1 KKPVILKVIA
11 GEQTNLSLPVRKAS
25 KQDEIADRFEG
36 PEIAEIIERK
46 ISREENRTRQI
57 SHDTIN
63 DKWKLE
69 DFSDEGERILLSNS
83 IRHGSINKNT
93 YTIKSGD
100 SVSAKVEF
108 DCYLTVGRGK
118 DWNTN
123 LLTNSVMTSD
133 KVYFYLENT

>member
-1 KKPVILKVIA
+1 LVSHPYALHDALPISISPTYWPQAWPSKKPVILKVIA

-69 DFSDEGERILLSNS
+69 DFSDEGERILL
-83 IRHGSINKNT
+83 
-93 YTIKSGD
+93 
-100 SVSAKVEF
+100 
-108 DCYLTVGRGK
+108 
-118 DWNTN
+118 
-123 LLTNSVMTSD
+123 
-133 KVYFYLENT
+133 

>member
-1 KKPVILKVIA
+1 A

-69 DFSDEGERILLSNS
+69 DFSDEGERILLSYG

-93 YTIKSGD
+93 YTIKSGYPL
-100 SVSAKVEF
+100 SAKVKCDWE
-108 DCYLTVGRGK
+108 LTVESGN
-118 DWNTN
+118 DWNTKRE
-123 LLTNSVMTSD
+123 THSVMTSD
-133 KVYFYLENT
+133 KDYFY